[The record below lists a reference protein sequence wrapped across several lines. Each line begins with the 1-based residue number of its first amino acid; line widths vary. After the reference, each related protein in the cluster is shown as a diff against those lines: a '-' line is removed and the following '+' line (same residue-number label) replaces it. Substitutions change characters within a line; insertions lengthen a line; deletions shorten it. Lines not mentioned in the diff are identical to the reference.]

1 MAGVPSRAESAC
13 ASRVR
18 LRVVSRPDGVDS
30 GNPHAAAAPIFAIGM
45 ALASGVRVM
54 GRRQETTHLVSQ
66 MRALAEETRQ
76 LIGQANELRR
86 EAREVMR
93 ASELSREAVRR
104 IAATVDR
111 RRP

>member
-1 MAGVPSRAESAC
+1 
-13 ASRVR
+13 
-18 LRVVSRPDGVDS
+18 
-30 GNPHAAAAPIFAIGM
+30 M
-45 ALASGVRVM
+45 ALASGLRVM
-54 GRRQETTHLVSQ
+54 DRRQETAHLVSQ
-66 MRALAEETRQ
+66 MRAVAEETRQ

-104 IAATVDR
+104 TAATVDR